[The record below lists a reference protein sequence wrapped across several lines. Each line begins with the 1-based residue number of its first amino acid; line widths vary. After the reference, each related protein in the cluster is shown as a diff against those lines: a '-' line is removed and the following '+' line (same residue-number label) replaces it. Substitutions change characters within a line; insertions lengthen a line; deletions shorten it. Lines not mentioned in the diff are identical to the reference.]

1 MNPMDAGK
9 ERDNRKIATDAK
21 AEVAR
26 EEAERGIKPK
36 KRGHP
41 WTKNT
46 NQKRNKTRTRMARL
60 SRRANRRK

>member
-9 ERDNRKIATDAK
+9 ERDRLKIAADAK

-26 EEAERGIKPK
+26 ESAELGIKPK

-41 WTKNT
+41 WTKST
-46 NQKRNKTRTRMARL
+46 NQKRNKNRTRMARN